1 MYANDDSKVMPFTL
15 RKGTKIVGGRGLRR
29 LELFQ
34 AKNICQAKSNMD
46 LSTDGQFY
54 LHCFSYGASAPFFAD
69 RFSWS
74 LPPCTSH

>member
-34 AKNICQAKSNMD
+34 AKNICQAKSKHGSVYN
-46 LSTDGQFY
+46 STYINSKFY
-54 LHCFSYGASAPFFAD
+54 
-69 RFSWS
+69 
-74 LPPCTSH
+74 